1 MRGVLKRESRR
12 YVVTL
17 GLGLAGLVLALA
29 ALEPSDLWVAA
40 CFAGLVLAHRLLTL
54 AEFDVTR
61 LALGVR
67 VRRAMRRGEIVMHYQ
82 PKLSL
87 VTGQLLGVEALAR
100 WQHRQHGLLMP
111 DRWIAGAELPWV
123 ERRFLRYTLD
133 AALHQA
139 HRWRTEDDLDV
150 VVCVN
155 VSPSCFVDRRFPG
168 DLREA
173 MDRAGVGSAQVQ
185 IELTEVSL
193 DLSPEAI
200 DAARA
205 LNGMGVGL
213 ALDDF
218 GVGHSSMDRLAQL
231 PISEIKIDRRFVRR
245 QTTSPRDAAIVRGA
259 IDLGKALG
267 LSVTAEGVE
276 TRHDLEIL
284 HRNDCDT
291 VQGFYFSA
299 AIPPEEVVTWA
310 RTRTPEPRP
319 MTLER
324 RQRRRRERD
333 AHGV

>member
-1 MRGVLKRESRR
+1 MRGVFKRDGRR
-12 YVVTL
+12 YVVTV
-17 GLGLAGLVLALA
+17 GLGLAGLMLALA
-29 ALEPSDLWVAA
+29 ALDPSDLWVAA
-40 CFAGLVLAHRLLTL
+40 VLAGLVVAHRLLSL
-54 AEFDVTR
+54 ADFDVRR

-67 VRRAMRRGEIVMHYQ
+67 VMRAIRRGEIVMHYQ

-87 VTGQLLGVEALAR
+87 ATGQLLGVEALAR
-100 WQHRQHGLLMP
+100 WQHRQHGLLTP
-111 DRWIAGAELPWV
+111 DRWMAGAELPWV

-139 HRWRTEDDLDV
+139 HRWRSEDDLDL

-155 VSPSCFVDRRFPG
+155 VSPSCFVDRRFPR

-185 IELTEVSL
+185 IELTEISL
-193 DLSPEAI
+193 DLSNDTVES
-200 DAARA
+200 ARA
-205 LNGMGVGL
+205 LNAMGVGL

-231 PISEIKIDRRFVRR
+231 PISEIKIDRRFVHR
-245 QTTSPRDAAIVRGA
+245 QTTSARDAAIVRGA

-276 TRHDLEIL
+276 TQHDLDVL

-291 VQGFYFSA
+291 VQGFFFSP
-299 AIPPEEVVTWA
+299 AIPAGEVVCWA
-310 RTRTPEPRP
+310 RTRTPAPRP
-319 MTLER
+319 RMRER
-324 RQRRRRERD
+324 RQRRRRTHD
-333 AHGV
+333 ALGA